1 MIYINVDVETTG
13 TNPDVH
19 ALLSIGAV
27 AHASDEDW
35 ACLGEFSKNLDL
47 ASPPRMRRWSL
58 ETKAWWDGFP
68 EALDKTLKDPEP
80 GHGVMTDFA
89 SWINGLSETQKAKGK
104 RHEAVLVAYPAV
116 FDVGFIENYAYEL
129 IPSTW
134 GYLRS
139 EVLGIGAVDIQ
150 SLIMGLTGDDFS
162 VSKKS
167 FWPKHWTHPDLLHT
181 HVAIEDARE
190 QAYAFIA
197 IMKDI
202 RNRNELIYRD
212 HRGR

>member
-13 TNPDVH
+13 VNPDRNRI
-19 ALLSIGAV
+19 LSIGAV

-35 ACLGEFSKNLDL
+35 ACLGEFSRNLDMAPL
-47 ASPPRMRRWSL
+47 RQWDPETREWWS
-58 ETKAWWDGFP
+58 GFP
-68 EALDKTLKDPEP
+68 DAMDKAMQNSEPCHLAL
-80 GHGVMTDFA
+80 GAFA
-89 SWINGLSETQKAKGK
+89 DWIRSQSDTQKSKGK
-104 RHEAVLVAYPAV
+104 RHEVVLVAYPAV
-116 FDVGFIENYAYEL
+116 FDVGFIENYAREL
-129 IPSTW
+129 IPAQW
-134 GYLRS
+134 KRLCS
-139 EVLGIGAVDIQ
+139 EILSIGAVDIQ

-167 FWPKHWTHPDLLHT
+167 FWPSHWTHPDLPHT
-181 HVAIEDARE
+181 HVAVEDARE